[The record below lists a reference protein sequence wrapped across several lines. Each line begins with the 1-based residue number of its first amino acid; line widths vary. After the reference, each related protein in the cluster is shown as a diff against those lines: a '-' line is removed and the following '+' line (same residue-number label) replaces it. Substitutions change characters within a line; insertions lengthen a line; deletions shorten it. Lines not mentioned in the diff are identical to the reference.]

1 MKIIN
6 FFKIADWGI
15 KKLLLTILLIQIVIF
30 SFISLEMSGIQIPL
44 VKLLIAFI
52 YFTFILGALL
62 VGILKMHEIKK
73 FVSLIL
79 LIQIVIL
86 GLVSL
91 EIIGIQLVWQ
101 LIAFIYLTFI
111 PGILII
117 RIFKMHNLGYIE
129 TILYTV
135 GLSLASLMF
144 IGLFVNTI
152 YPLIGINNPLSLN
165 PLLLTVSAFVFLL
178 LILNYK
184 MDNGFNNEEY
194 INTNDI
200 LKPWILVFLLIPLL
214 VIIGTYLVNYYD
226 NVVLIMSIILFIS
239 LIPILIVF
247 NKIPKKLYPLVIFV
261 IAISLLFHTSLI
273 SKFIWGYDVLLEHH
287 YADIVLKNSFW
298 DPSIFHGY
306 NGVLSVVLLIP
317 IYSIIGN
324 LSLEAVIK
332 IICPFIYS
340 LVPVGLF
347 LLFKNQTNNDKI
359 AFLSVFLFM
368 SIYTFFLEM
377 VSLARQ
383 EIAMFLLVVLFVLF
397 FSKKINSKNIKL
409 ILYGI
414 LGMALVVS
422 HYAIAFMYAF
432 IFFGV
437 WLFLIFSR
445 STKFKTLIEKTFID
459 SENNNMSR
467 FKMSVFLNELSFS
480 DFLIGSFRS
489 KIGNLLKQTLF
500 SYNRNT
506 HLSLGFVLL
515 LLVFSL
521 LWYYYVSN
529 SYTFINL
536 VYLFQ
541 SIYANITDL
550 LNPASSQGL
559 QAIIQEYSS
568 PVRMITKYLY
578 LITQF
583 LTIIGF
589 LGVIFRKYKL
599 NFEDSFIAFSFFNLI
614 VLFSSIVLPNLA
626 GSFNTSRFYALSL
639 LFLAPYSIL
648 GTVIL
653 IRYILN
659 RTKSWK
665 SKDFE
670 YSLRPVAVFL
680 TIFLLFNTGF
690 VTEFTNDYSSSMV
703 FDKADWVFFFEHD
716 QDVISA
722 QWLGKYR
729 TGRVYADYFSA
740 LTFSS
745 AGYIVNNSNRTIKDT
760 TNDTEMLANW
770 TTVESNGYIFMRY
783 GDIKTVKTRNNNPY
797 YTVLSFNLT
806 KNMNKIYDSNSE
818 IYKSRY

>member
-6 FFKIADWGI
+6 FFKIADWEI
-15 KKLLLTILLIQIVIF
+15 KKFLLTILLIQIVIF
-30 SFISLEMSGIQIPL
+30 SFIGLEITGIQIPL
-44 VKLLIAFI
+44 LKLLIAFI
-52 YFTFILGALL
+52 YFTFIIGALL
-62 VGILKMHEIKK
+62 VTILRKHKIKK
-73 FVSLIL
+73 FISFIL
-79 LIQIVIL
+79 LIQIILL
-86 GLVSL
+86 GLVGL
-91 EIIGIQLVWQ
+91 EIMGIQLVWQ

-117 RIFKMHNLGYIE
+117 RILKMHNLGYIE

-135 GLSLASLMF
+135 GLSLGSLMF
-144 IGLFVNTI
+144 IGLFVNTL
-152 YPLIGINNPLSLN
+152 YPLIGINNPISLN
-165 PLLLTVSAFVFLL
+165 PLILTISAFVLLL

-184 MDNGFNNEEY
+184 MDNGFNKEEY
-194 INTNDI
+194 FNTNDI
-200 LKPWILVFLLIPLL
+200 LKPWILFFLLIPLL

-226 NVVLIMSIILFIS
+226 NVVPIMSIILFIS
-239 LIPILIVF
+239 LIPILIAF
-247 NKIPKKLYPLVIFV
+247 NKIPKNLYPLVIFV

-273 SKFIWGYDVLLEHH
+273 SKFISGYDVLLEYH

-317 IYSIIGN
+317 LYSIIGN
-324 LSLEAVIK
+324 LSLETVIK
-332 IICPFIYS
+332 VIYPFIYS
-340 LVPVGLF
+340 LVPLGLF

-368 SIYTFFLEM
+368 SIYTFYLEM
-377 VSLARQ
+377 ISLARQ
-383 EIAMFLLVVLFVLF
+383 EIAELFLVVLLILL
-397 FSKKINSKNIKL
+397 FSKKINSKNTRYV
-409 ILYGI
+409 LYAIFGVS
-414 LGMALVVS
+414 LVVS

-432 IFFGV
+432 IFLGV
-437 WLFLIFSR
+437 WAFLILFR
-445 STKFKTLIEKTFID
+445 STKFKILINRTFNTSEK
-459 SENNNMSR
+459 NNSRFNMSI
-467 FKMSVFLNELSFS
+467 FLDKFSFS
-480 DFLIGSFRS
+480 NFLARGFKSRIGYLS
-489 KIGNLLKQTLF
+489 KETLF
-500 SYNRNT
+500 SYKKNT

-515 LLVFSL
+515 LLIFSL

-536 VYLFQ
+536 VYLFNN
-541 SIYANITDL
+541 IYTNITDL

-559 QAIIQEYSS
+559 QSIIREYSS

-583 LTIIGF
+583 LTIVGF
-589 LGVIFRKYKL
+589 LAVIFRKYKL
-599 NFEDSFIAFSFFNLI
+599 NFEDSFIAFSFLNLF
-614 VLFSSIVLPNLA
+614 VLFASIILPNLA
-626 GSFNTSRFYALSL
+626 GSFNTSRFYALAL

-648 GTVIL
+648 GIVIL
-653 IRYILN
+653 IRYFIDK
-659 RTKSWK
+659 TKSWK

-680 TIFLLFNTGF
+680 AIFLLFNTGF

-745 AGYIVNNSNRTIKDT
+745 AGYIVNNSNRNIKDT

-770 TTVESNGYIFMRY
+770 TTVESNGYIYMRY